1 MKRLL
6 LIAWRQAE
14 SDACKAEQAAAVA
27 GPRAGVLQ
35 LEAKRLREEADR
47 QFAELL
53 QCATRWEEAK
63 EKEKG

>member
-1 MKRLL
+1 MERLL

-27 GPRAGVLQ
+27 GPQAGVLQ
-35 LEAKRLREEADR
+35 AEAQRLRKEADR

-53 QCATRWEEAK
+53 RCATRS
-63 EKEKG
+63 EKEKKKG